1 MLTEFTGASSLS
13 LKNSASTPTDSAA
26 VRLGLLGALEA
37 SLLVSQRALVS
48 LDLEGIHR
56 GTREQVDLVA
66 KLAAT
71 WPRSAVGPSSVLAQ
85 ETRQCELQTLQ
96 AARVQAALLSRLQS
110 KLRVMANML
119 AGPSVIY
126 GPLAGTGWKQ
136 ARAWYEIAAGKS

>member
-1 MLTEFTGASSLS
+1 M
-13 LKNSASTPTDSAA
+13 
-26 VRLGLLGALEA
+26 RLGLLAALEA
-37 SLLVSQRALVS
+37 SLLGSQKALVS

-71 WPRSAVGPSSVLAQ
+71 WPRSTVGPSSVLAH
-85 ETRQCELQTLQ
+85 ERRQCELRTLQ

-126 GPLAGTGWKQ
+126 GPLACFGWKQ
-136 ARAWYEIAAGKS
+136 VRGWDGIAAGKS